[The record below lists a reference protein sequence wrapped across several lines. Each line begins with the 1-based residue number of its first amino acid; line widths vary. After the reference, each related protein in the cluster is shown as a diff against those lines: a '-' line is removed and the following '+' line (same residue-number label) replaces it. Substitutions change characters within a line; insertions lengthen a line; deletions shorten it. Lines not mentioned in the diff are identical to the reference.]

1 MRSSKYFTWWFI
13 SAAYIRCVF
22 QELSADRVK
31 RDAVLMPGAPAE
43 ADVSEP
49 YIREIADTSLAEVDR
64 ISNSL
69 YRQKVVRIVAAQKQV
84 CIVLICVVTVACS
97 IVYFIKIALVQSSPD
112 ISATFPP
119 PCHHM
124 FLMDF
129 SWFSPSRLWP
139 SVTDF

>member
-1 MRSSKYFTWWFI
+1 M
-13 SAAYIRCVF
+13 
-22 QELSADRVK
+22 K
-31 RDAVLMPGAPAE
+31 RDAVLILGAPAE

-49 YIREIADTSLAEVDR
+49 YIREVADTSLAEVDR

-119 PCHHM
+119 HATTC
-124 FLMDF
+124 
-129 SWFSPSRLWP
+129 SLWTFCGFP
-139 SVTDF
+139 LPGCGQV